1 MQTTN
6 ARVNAYG
13 IRQSALA
20 RSRPAV
26 NARPARPAVNAY
38 SAPDYMLA
46 AKIGAALAVAFV
58 AVAALVIF

>member
-1 MQTTN
+1 MQTTS

-13 IRQSALA
+13 IRQTTPRPA
-20 RSRPAV
+20 RPAV
-26 NARPARPAVNAY
+26 SRPARPAVNAY

-46 AKIGAALAVAFV
+46 AKMGAAFAVAVV